1 MHIQQP
7 SLSPD
12 CTPYEGRHLDPKSP
26 PSIWSGAC
34 LVAVQ
39 TLGKYAGASV
49 TLGPTALLPA
59 SILTTPALPS
69 YWPACAWAS
78 PTTWASPATMAR
90 PVPVSFVTSWHCGLP
105 SMCCGSPSHPCQV
118 PLLETDATTPW
129 QLRVKDAAMTCQI

>member
-7 SLSPD
+7 SVSPD

-26 PSIWSGAC
+26 PSICSGAC

-39 TLGKYAGASV
+39 TLGEYAGASV

-69 YWPACAWAS
+69 YWPACAWAAPLPGQAQPPWPDLS
-78 PTTWASPATMAR
+78 QSHLSRPGTVASLPCAVDPLPTPAQCLCLKQM
-90 PVPVSFVTSWHCGLP
+90 PPLPGSSGLRMLP
-105 SMCCGSPSHPCQV
+105 
-118 PLLETDATTPW
+118 
-129 QLRVKDAAMTCQI
+129 